1 MDPYKDSEM
10 TFWYIVVLILTVLA
24 GVWFIVSVITSCI
37 YYIRRRQLEKSS
49 IMEEGSDLSK
59 HQYIEMR
66 TSSRV

>member
-10 TFWYIVVLILTVLA
+10 AFWYIVVLILTVLA
-24 GVWFIVSVITSCI
+24 GIWFIVSVITSCI

>member
-1 MDPYKDSEM
+1 MDPYKDGEM

-24 GVWFIVSVITSCI
+24 GIWFIVSVITSCI